1 MKGARTP
8 AAGGIFLFIGPV
20 IGAVYGAARGQPIL
34 WMLIGFAAGL
44 ALALIVWLIDR
55 NRR

>member
-44 ALALIVWLIDR
+44 AFALIVWLMDR